1 MAGTRAPG
9 DSTKSGREDMLSTAI
24 WLNLVGNYAYKCLRA
39 IRKAQHW
46 IRGLEKW
53 WFNLKPAI
61 NLNKP
66 ALGDGTNPTDIPILY
81 FIMYYIYTI
90 LDYNYINIIN
100 HAVIIYNIYI
110 YLLRWCYIETSGC
123 CAHPKRS
130 LEVAAT
136 AAALEM
142 GREAIHFFAVEQ
154 WMGQKLWFHGRNI
167 WIICANIWGKP
178 IHHRYIYIWIICVNN
193 MDNMNMDTKKPPK
206 IW

>member
-1 MAGTRAPG
+1 MAQ
-9 DSTKSGREDMLSTAI
+9 
-24 WLNLVGNYAYKCLRA
+24 
-39 IRKAQHW
+39 IR
-46 IRGLEKW
+46 
-53 WFNLKPAI
+53 
-61 NLNKP
+61 
-66 ALGDGTNPTDIPILY
+66 PIYLY
-81 FIMYYIYTI
+81 YPLLCIIYIYTI

-178 IHHRYIYIWIICVNN
+178 IHHRYIYIYIWIICVNN

-206 IW
+206 IWSYTLQTLMSWSYTANIDRGPYGYTSINPTHPHVTGSSGDWPKKTFFWTLAITITVKIIIVEIK